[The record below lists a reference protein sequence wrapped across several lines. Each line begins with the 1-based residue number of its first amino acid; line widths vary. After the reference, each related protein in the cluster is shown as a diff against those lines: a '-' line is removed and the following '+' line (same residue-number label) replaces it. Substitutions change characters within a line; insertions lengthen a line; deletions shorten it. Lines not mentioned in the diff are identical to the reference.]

1 MTREDKPPDIRD
13 VGPEIGPTLLE
24 ARTQRG
30 LSLDDAEQATKIRK
44 RYIEGLERDDYTV
57 LPDAVYV
64 QGFLKTYANYLG
76 LDGEEISGRLK
87 KRRAPRRERQ
97 ITQNLSPKSNHEPSL
112 LTPGGVSGARK
123 RRISGATILA
133 VVIGVFVLAAVIGA
147 LYYVGRGSLPAVA
160 SSNDGNEQPAG
171 QSQGSED
178 NSSNGSESK
187 QNSDSSASKEPVKK
201 ESAPEKEPEKN
212 LEEDKSAAFGSNSD
226 NKPAKDRATKK
237 KEAAAKPPDNLQVE
251 VRVVD
256 SASWISVLTDG
267 EVAFNELGDVGF
279 SQVFEADEA
288 VSLSVGNAGSV
299 RVKVNG
305 QDVGTLGESGEVLTR
320 NFNKKTAG

>member
-1 MTREDKPPDIRD
+1 MTRENKPPQVPDD
-13 VGPEIGPTLLE
+13 SPNIGPTLLE
-24 ARTQRG
+24 TRTEKG
-30 LSLDDAEQATKIRK
+30 LTLADVEQATKIRK

-57 LPDAVYV
+57 LPDAVYT

-87 KRRAPRRERQ
+87 KRRSPRRERL
-97 ITQNLSPKSNHEPSL
+97 TPSNPSSRKDYEQPL
-112 LTPGGVSGARK
+112 LAPGGVSGARK
-123 RRISGATILA
+123 RRVSGATILA
-133 VVIGVFVLAAVIGA
+133 VVIGIFVLAAVIGA

-160 SSNDGNEQPAG
+160 SSNDGNEQPVG
-171 QSQGSED
+171 QSQNSENGSSRD
-178 NSSNGSESK
+178 SESK
-187 QNSDSSASKEPVKK
+187 KDSDSSASKEPARK
-201 ESAPEKEPEKN
+201 ESASERATKENKSVASGANPDN
-212 LEEDKSAAFGSNSD
+212 GPSEE
-226 NKPAKDRATKK
+226 PATKK
-237 KEAAAKPPDNLQVE
+237 KDAEAKPPDNLQVE
-251 VRVVD
+251 VQVVD

-299 RVKVNG
+299 SVKVNG
-305 QDVGTLGESGEVLTR
+305 QDVGTLGEPGEVLTR

>member
-1 MTREDKPPDIRD
+1 MRRMTREDKPPDIRED
-13 VGPEIGPTLLE
+13 GPNIGPTLLE
-24 ARTQRG
+24 ARTEKG
-30 LSLDDAEQATKIRK
+30 LSLDDVEQATKIRK

-87 KRRAPRRERQ
+87 KRRTPRRERQ
-97 ITQNLSPKSNHEPSL
+97 ISQNLSPKKNYEPSL
-112 LTPGGVSGARK
+112 LSPGGVSGARK

-133 VVIGVFVLAAVIGA
+133 VVIAIFVLAAVIGA

-160 SSNDGNEQPAG
+160 SNNDGNEQPIVK
-171 QSQGSED
+171 SQGSED
-178 NSSNGSESK
+178 DSSNDPEPK
-187 QNSDSSASKEPVKK
+187 QDSDASDSQASEKK
-201 ESAPEKEPEKN
+201 QPAPEKESEKASTGN
-212 LEEDKSAAFGSNSD
+212 KSAASGAKSD
-226 NKPAKDRATKK
+226 DKPAKKS
-237 KEAAAKPPDNLQVE
+237 AAKPPENLQVE
-251 VRVVD
+251 IRVVD

-305 QDVGTLGESGEVLTR
+305 QDVGTLGEPGEVLTR